1 MARTASFTAAFQK
14 AASYAGRALYH
25 KWVSALANSRV
36 RMRIMVHFR
45 PKCVTF
51 DCYGTLINFQMAEAA
66 HDLYGAVLPKAGQS
80 RP

>member
-1 MARTASFTAAFQK
+1 MVRTASLIAALGK

-25 KWVSALANSRV
+25 EKVSALANSRV

-45 PKCVTF
+45 PKYVTF

-66 HDLYGAVLPKAGQS
+66 HDLYGAILPKAGQS